1 MFILQIKMKEE
12 TLLGKE
18 KNEDNLIVFVVP
30 NTGNISIKNLL
41 WKKNSRKVTV
51 TVQVTLLDYSRMIYF

>member
-1 MFILQIKMKEE
+1 MKEE

-18 KNEDNLIVFVVP
+18 KSEDNLLIFVVP

-41 WKKNSRKVTV
+41 WEKNSRKVT
-51 TVQVTLLDYSRMIYF
+51 YSTGYTA